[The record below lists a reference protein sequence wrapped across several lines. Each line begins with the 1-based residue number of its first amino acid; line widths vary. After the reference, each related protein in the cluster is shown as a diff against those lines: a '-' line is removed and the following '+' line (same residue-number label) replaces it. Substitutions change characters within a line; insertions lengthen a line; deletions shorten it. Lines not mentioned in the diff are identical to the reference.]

1 MQLRSIDNGQVAFL
15 AADPV
20 SGWLDTTFR
29 SIPVQGF
36 PLGPAL
42 VTVFTNGI
50 PSEAKSVILTAR
62 QR

>member
-1 MQLRSIDNGQVAFL
+1 MQLRVMDNSQAAFL
-15 AADPV
+15 PVDPD
-20 SGWLDTTFR
+20 SGWSDTTFR

-36 PLGPAL
+36 PPGPAL

-50 PSEAKSVILTAR
+50 PSRAKSLTVI